1 LGEIITPKVLLAAEQ
16 KGKGEKQ
23 ERKNKNMKNSSFIEE
38 HELTCD
44 TAMTAGPLIKAP
56 PSSSAPGSA
65 SPMVQAASTAT

>member
-44 TAMTAGPLIKAP
+44 TAMTAGPLLPHDSPCSSP
-56 PSSSAPGSA
+56 PHR
-65 SPMVQAASTAT
+65 